1 VEITSQFDDIIQTS
15 GYENLQLIIRVMW
28 ISVVVVLIA
37 LGKDF
42 WYNIFA
48 MIFFPRVNF
57 GRIAGEQQVLPN
69 MFIALLFGL
78 INGVIGF
85 QYWANTAIQKSYI
98 VYMNEKILPNMTQ
111 LEDVLQTDV
120 FGTMVQ
126 AMTKDPNYTLG
137 ILAMVPIMCLFGW
150 FFYALALFITAKLI
164 TKSGGGGLT
173 NYLCGIAPFSWITP
187 LFFLAYWMGFNQ
199 DSTTMAMVLNII
211 GLVLMLFYMIMVMR
225 EYYHVAWGKAIFGM
239 VIIAPLTFAVL
250 WIAFIALTLLMIV
263 QINTYI

>member
-1 VEITSQFDDIIQTS
+1 MIQTS

-28 ISVVVVLIA
+28 ASVIVVLIA

-69 MFIALLFGL
+69 MFIVLLFGL

-85 QYWANTAIQKSYI
+85 HYWANTAIQKSYI
-98 VYMNEKILPNMTQ
+98 VYMNEKILPNMAQ
-111 LEDVLQTDV
+111 LEDAIQTDV
-120 FGTMVQ
+120 FATMVH
-126 AMTKDPNYTLG
+126 AMTRDPNYALG
-137 ILAMVPIMCLFGW
+137 MLALVPIICLFGW
-150 FFYALALFITAKLI
+150 LFYALALFITAKLI
-164 TKSGGGGLT
+164 TKGGGGGLT

-187 LFFLAYWMGFNQ
+187 LFFLAYWMGFYQ

-225 EYYHVAWGKAIFGM
+225 EYFHVAWGKAILSM
-239 VIIAPLTFAVL
+239 AIITPLIFVVL
-250 WIAFIALTLLMIV
+250 WVAFITLTLLLIV